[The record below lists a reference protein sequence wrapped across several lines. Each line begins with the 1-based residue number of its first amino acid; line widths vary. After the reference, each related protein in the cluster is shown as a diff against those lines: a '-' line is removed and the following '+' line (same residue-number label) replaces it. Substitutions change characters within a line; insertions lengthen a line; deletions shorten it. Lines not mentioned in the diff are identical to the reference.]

1 MGKRRKSMV
10 SLDSGILKKL
20 MQEKLFEKGVN
31 DNAVHH
37 AVSSLIQTSLRGV
50 DSHGINLFPH
60 YCRAVDSGRI
70 NKKNEMVINRTAA
83 STAIVDAKDSFGHH
97 SGAVAMDYAIEL
109 AAETGIAAVNVTN
122 STHFGAAAYFALRA
136 AEKNMLGF
144 SFTNADALVKAFN
157 SQKAFFGTNPICFT
171 APLLNEEPLC
181 LDMATSLV
189 SWNKINNYRRTN
201 EAIPA
206 HWAYDENGIS
216 TTDPH
221 IAKSLSP
228 AGEYKGFGLGMM
240 VDILCAVITGGLIS
254 KDILPMYNSP
264 IEAQRKISHFFMAID
279 IQKFSSPDTFK
290 ANLQSMADRIRMLPK
305 LSEEEV
311 MVPGDPEKKQFA
323 ERIKSG
329 IPMDDIKFGEF
340 MEISNSFENAV
351 IS

>member
-1 MGKRRKSMV
+1 MV
-10 SLDSGILKKL
+10 KLDSVILAEL
-20 MQEKLFEKGVN
+20 MQQILLDKGVN
-31 DNAVHH
+31 KDAVHH
-37 AVSSLIQTSLRGV
+37 AVSSVVQTSLRGV

-70 NKKNEMVINRTAA
+70 NRHNQMEIKQTGA

-97 SGAVAMDYAIEL
+97 SGAVAIDYAVDL

-171 APLLNEEPLC
+171 APLANEEPLC

-201 EAIPA
+201 EPIPA
-206 HWAYDENGIS
+206 HWAYDEHGIS

-221 IAKSLSP
+221 VARSLSP

-240 VDILCAVITGGLIS
+240 VDILCAVLTGGLIS

-279 IQKFSSPDTFK
+279 IAKFSSPDAFK
-290 ANLQSMADRIRMLPK
+290 ANLQSMVDRIRMMPK
-305 LSEEEV
+305 LSEDEV
-311 MVPGDPEKKQFA
+311 MVPGDPEKKAYA

-340 MEISNSFENAV
+340 MEISDSFKKAV
-351 IS
+351 IHS

>member
-1 MGKRRKSMV
+1 MV
-10 SLDSGILKKL
+10 RLESSVLETLMRNILL
-20 MQEKLFEKGVN
+20 EKGVN
-31 DNAVHH
+31 DDAVHH
-37 AVSSLIQTSLRGV
+37 VVSSLTQTSLRGV

-70 NKKNEMVINRTAA
+70 SKKNEMVINQTAA
-83 STAIVDAKDSFGHH
+83 STAIVDAHHSFGHH
-97 SGAVAMDYAIEL
+97 AGAVAIDLAIQL

-136 AEKNMLGF
+136 AEKDMLGF

-171 APLLNEEPLC
+171 APLLNEGPLC

-201 EAIPA
+201 EPVPA
-206 HWAYDENGIS
+206 HWAYDEHGQS

-221 IAKSLSP
+221 IARSLSP

-240 VDILCAVITGGLIS
+240 VDILCAVLTGGLIS

-264 IEAQRKISHFFMAID
+264 IEAQRKISHFFMVID
-279 IQKFSSPDTFK
+279 IHKFSSPETFK
-290 ANLQSMADRIRMLPK
+290 TNLQNMADRIRMMPK
-305 LSEEEV
+305 LSDDEV
-311 MVPGDPEKKQFA
+311 MVPGDPEKKFFA

-340 MEISNSFENAV
+340 MEISDSFKKATLD
-351 IS
+351 